1 MAYIPLTTRAAG
13 YTITA
18 AADWNPMVG
27 DMVAVR
33 STLGIARRAANQSIN
48 DSSFTAIS
56 LDTSVEDN
64 DSYFNIGGTPT
75 RITFPRAGHY
85 LVEVEVIFAP
95 NATGYRA
102 IELRLNA
109 GGSDSA
115 FALTSVGAGYS
126 TVARLSF
133 LTISRAAADYYEVF
147 AWQSS
152 GAPLNATARVSVN
165 IVKDE
170 S

>member
-33 STLGIARRAANQSIN
+33 STLGIATRGANQSIN

-56 LDTSVEDN
+56 LDTSYEDN
-64 DSYFNIGGTPT
+64 DTYFNIGGTPT

-85 LVEVEVIFAP
+85 LLEVEVYFSP

-102 IELRLNA
+102 IEIRQD
-109 GGSDSA
+109 GGASSSS
-115 FALTSVGAGYS
+115 FAINSVGAGYS
-126 TVARLSF
+126 TIARASF
-133 LTISRAAADYYEVF
+133 LTASMIATHYLEVY
-147 AWQSS
+147 AWQNS
-152 GAPLNATARVSVN
+152 GSPMNILARVSVN
-165 IVKDE
+165 MVKDE